1 MSSGSPTTH
10 VDQIDL
16 ADLDNYADGPPWEL
30 YTVLRREAPVHWN
43 PLPDEPGFWSITRYD
58 DIAQVHQDSTTYS
71 SGRAGVFIRDEQ
83 LVPWEVAKMV
93 LLNQDPPR
101 HTQTRAILQK
111 VFTATALAEQE
122 ANIRAVVAE
131 LLDAIV
137 ERGEADLVSAVAIDL
152 PLRVIADMLGI
163 PRADQRPILAVV
175 LRLGEAAGMDERSL
189 ETGRKIS
196 MEAFGELG
204 GYLYGLLEER
214 RANPT
219 GDLISRLIAAEVEGE
234 RLDEVSL
241 LGSIAFLLSA
251 GSEET
256 RNAYSGGILALIE
269 HPDERRKLLEDPSLV
284 PVAIEEILRW
294 HTPILHMRR
303 TATRDSEIRGVAIS
317 EGEKVVVW
325 YPSGNRDER
334 AFDDPERFDVTRTS
348 VRHQAFGGGG
358 RHFCLGNQLARL
370 ELRVLFEETLRRI
383 GDIELAGPVGRQ
395 RSNFFH
401 GITSLPVNF
410 TPTRPEGRA

>member
-1 MSSGSPTTH
+1 MKVRPPSTD
-10 VDQIDL
+10 VDRIDL
-16 ADLDNYADGPPWEL
+16 ADLDNYAEGPPWDL
-30 YTVLRREAPVHWN
+30 YALLRREAPVHWN
-43 PLPDEPGFWSITRYD
+43 PLPGEDGFWSITRYD
-58 DIAQVHQDSTTYS
+58 DIAHVHQDSATFS
-71 SGRAGVFIRDEQ
+71 SGKAGVFIRDEQ
-83 LVPWEVAKMV
+83 LVPWDVAKMV

-111 VFTATALAEQE
+111 VFTAAALAEQE
-122 ANIRAVVAE
+122 ANIRALVSA
-131 LLDAIV
+131 LLDEIV

-189 ETGRKIS
+189 EEGRRVS

-204 GYLYGLLEER
+204 GYLSGLLAER

-219 GDLISRLIAAEVEGE
+219 DDLISRLITAEVEGE
-234 RLDEVSL
+234 HLDEVSL
-241 LGSIAFLLSA
+241 LTSIAFLLSA
-251 GSEET
+251 GAEET
-256 RNAYSGGILALIE
+256 RNAYSGGMLALIE
-269 HPDERRKLLEDPSLV
+269 HPDERQKLLDARSLI
-284 PVAIEEILRW
+284 PTAIEEILRW
-294 HTPILHMRR
+294 HTPILNMRR
-303 TATRDSEIRGVAIS
+303 TATRDTEIREVGIR
-317 EGEKVVVW
+317 EGQKVVVW

-334 AFDDPERFDVTRTS
+334 VFDEPGRFDVTRA

-370 ELRVLFEETLRRI
+370 ELAILFRETLRRI
-383 GDIELAGPVGRQ
+383 PDVELAGPVGRQ

-401 GITSLPVNF
+401 GITSLPVSF
-410 TPTRPEGRA
+410 TPSRPNGRD